1 MAKKRIVANTVNNG
15 WVAPKVRKKRKPMTE
30 EQRQAATERLVKA
43 RAARTPAKNESI
55 CSSVLNK
62 GDDHFLSAK
71 KVKEWIKTQKSLAS
85 SYKAEIR
92 RDVKGSH
99 SKYANCVAYVR
110 HMQHYLKHGDW
121 VDDYY
126 GEYAEKRIKW
136 KTIHPSAT
144 TIM

>member
-1 MAKKRIVANTVNNG
+1 MARKKIVSSTVNNG

-30 EQRQAATERLVKA
+30 EQRQAATERLAKA
-43 RAARTPAKNESI
+43 RAARAPAKNESI

-85 SYKAEIR
+85 SYRAEAR

-99 SKYANCVAYVR
+99 SKYYNSVAYVR

-121 VDDYY
+121 IDDCY

-136 KTIHPSAT
+136 KTIHPSKT
-144 TIM
+144 TVM